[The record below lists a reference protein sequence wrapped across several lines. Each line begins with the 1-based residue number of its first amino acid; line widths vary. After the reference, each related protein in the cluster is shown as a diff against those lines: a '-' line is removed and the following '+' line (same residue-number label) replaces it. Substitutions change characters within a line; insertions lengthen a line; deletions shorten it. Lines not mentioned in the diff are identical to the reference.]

1 MAAIHH
7 SRITSNLPSM
17 NSPKIIFEI
26 GSLFSATLVLPA
38 TMTDRP
44 SVDPATANSVPRVT
58 TKDGRSVR
66 MIR

>member
-7 SRITSNLPSM
+7 SRMTSYLPSM
-17 NSPKIIFEI
+17 KSPKIIFVI
-26 GSLFSATLVLPA
+26 GSLFNVTLVLPA
-38 TMTDRP
+38 TITDRP
-44 SVDPATANSVPRVT
+44 SVSPATANSVASVT